1 MTDTLTALA
10 ALAAVGTFLLEF
22 FDRYE
27 FRRRR
32 ARTVRGPRSG
42 SRRSR
47 KK

>member
-10 ALAAVGTFLLEF
+10 ALAAVGTFLLQF

-32 ARTVRGPRSG
+32 ARTVRRSRSRESG
-42 SRRSR
+42 SR
-47 KK
+47 KM